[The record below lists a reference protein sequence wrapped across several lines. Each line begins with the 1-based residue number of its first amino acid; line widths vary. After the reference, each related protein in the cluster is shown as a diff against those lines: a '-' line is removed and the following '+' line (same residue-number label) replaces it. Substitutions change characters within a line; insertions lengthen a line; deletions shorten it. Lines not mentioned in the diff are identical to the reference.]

1 MFKFLTNRPLWVN
14 ILAAIA
20 FVLLILFLFLQLLGL
35 ITWHGQY
42 LTVPSVVGKDTK
54 AAVKFLEDKGFEVI
68 IQDSVYTDTAKMGIV
83 LKQLPDPNSTVKI
96 NRTVFLTVNRLTLPT
111 VDMPLLKGK
120 SLAYAMMI
128 LERSHLKL
136 GDTTYRPDFA
146 RGSVLEQIYKGE
158 QVEAGAKIPWG
169 SSVDLVI
176 ARGVTDERFMVPTLT
191 GLTVA
196 EAKAILEANGII
208 LGAIVADPDVSDT
221 ASAFVYKQ
229 SPPRLT
235 EDKQTVYM
243 QSGQLMDIW
252 ISREMK
258 LLDSTNV
265 QYKLLIICKIFL
277 RQN

>member
-35 ITWHGQY
+35 ITRHGQY
-42 LTVPSVVGKDTK
+42 LTVPSVVGKNTK
-54 AAVKFLEDKGFEVI
+54 EAVKFLEDKGFEVI

-120 SLAYAMMI
+120 SLAYAIMI

-176 ARGVTDERFMVPTLT
+176 ARGVTDERFMVPSLT

-196 EAKAILEANGII
+196 EAKTILEANGII
-208 LGAIVADPDVSDT
+208 LGAIVADPGVTDT
-221 ASAFVYKQ
+221 AAAFVFKQ
-229 SPPRLT
+229 SPPKFT
-235 EDKQTVYM
+235 EDKEPVYM

-265 QYKLLIICKIFL
+265 Q
-277 RQN
+277 

>member
-20 FVLLILFLFLQLLGL
+20 LVLLILFIFLQLLGL
-35 ITWHGQY
+35 ITRHGQY
-42 LTVPSVVGKDTK
+42 LTVPSVMGKNTK
-54 AAVKFLEDKGFEVI
+54 DAVKFLEDKGFDVV
-68 IQDSVYTDTAKMGIV
+68 IQDSIYTDTAKMGIV

-96 NRTVFLTVNRLTLPT
+96 NRTVFLTVNRLTLPM

-120 SLAYAMMI
+120 SRAYALMI
-128 LERSHLKL
+128 LDRSHLKL
-136 GDTTYRPDFA
+136 GDTTYRADFA
-146 RGSVLEQIYKGE
+146 RGSILEQRYRGDL
-158 QVEAGAKIPWG
+158 VEAGAKIPWG
-169 SSVDLVI
+169 SSIDLVI
-176 ARGVTDERFMVPTLT
+176 AGGVTEERFIVPSLI

-208 LGAIVADPDVSDT
+208 LGAIVANPGVTDT

-229 SPPRLT
+229 SPPKLT
-235 EDKQTVYM
+235 EDKQPVFM

-258 LLDSTNV
+258 LVDSTIV
-265 QYKLLIICKIFL
+265 Q
-277 RQN
+277 